1 MGNTMSTEP
10 STNPFLQDWDTPFQ
24 VPPFGDIAPEHISP
38 AIEQAF
44 SDHLAEVEAIAANR
58 EPVTFENTIDALEL
72 AGSLLR
78 KTAAV
83 FYNLAGSDTNEALQA
98 LERDLA
104 PKMAKHS
111 QSVSLHEGLFARIE
125 ALWAIKADLN
135 MTAEQARVLD
145 LTRKGFVRSGAL
157 LEGADRERIKDIG
170 QRLAV
175 LATQFSQNVLA
186 DEQVEALHITQSED
200 LAGLAPSL
208 VAAAAQAAKDRNKD
222 GWVITLSRS
231 LIEPFLI
238 QSTRR
243 DLREAAFKQWT
254 SRGERG
260 GETDNRAIAQETL
273 ALRQERAKL
282 LGYQTYA
289 HYKLENEMAKAP
301 AAVRKLLE
309 DVWKPA
315 RAVALADQ
323 EKLEQ
328 LAASEGANIQLEA
341 WDWRHYSEKRRQS
354 EFAISDDEV
363 KPYFTLDAMI
373 KASFATAHRLFGLSF
388 QQRTDI
394 PVYHDDVRAYD
405 VLGPTGEHV
414 AVFLGDYYG
423 RMSKRSGAWMSAFRG
438 QSKLRLGKLGGD
450 VRPIIVNVMNFAKP
464 PAGETA
470 LLTLDDVRT
479 LFHEFGHA
487 LHGMLSDVTYPSVAG
502 TSVARDFV
510 ELPSQLYEHWLM
522 VPEILREH
530 ARHAETGQPIPDDLI
545 ERLTAA
551 AKYDQG
557 FGTVEYVA
565 SALVDLDMHDGTTD
579 GTSDLLAAEAETLE
593 RIGMPRAITMRHR
606 SPHFQHIFSGGSY
619 ASGYYSYLW
628 SEVMDADAFAAFM
641 EAGSAFDES
650 VADKLK
656 THIYSAGGAVDPA
669 QLYTAFRGRMPTV
682 DALLA
687 KRGLDKAA

>member
-1 MGNTMSTEP
+1 MTS
-10 STNPFLQDWDTPFQ
+10 NPFLQTWQTPFK
-24 VPPFGDIAPEHISP
+24 VPPFGDITPDHISP
-38 AIEQAF
+38 ALDQAF
-44 SDHLAEVEAIAANR
+44 EEHLAEVDAIASNSD
-58 EPVTFENTIDALEL
+58 PVTFENTIDALEL
-72 AGSLLR
+72 AGALLT
-78 KTAAV
+78 KTASV
-83 FYNLAGSDTNEALQA
+83 FYNLAGSDTNDTLQA
-98 LERDLA
+98 LERELA

-111 QSVSLHEGLFARIE
+111 QAVSLHEGLFARIE
-125 ALWAIKADLN
+125 ALWAIRDTLDL
-135 MTAEQARVLD
+135 TSEQARVLD
-145 LTRKGFVRSGAL
+145 LTRKGFVRAGAL
-157 LEGADRERIKDIG
+157 LEGEARERIKEIG

-186 DEQVEALHITQSED
+186 DEQVEALHLTDEAD

-208 VAAAAQAAKDRNKD
+208 VAAASEAAKERNKQ

-243 DLREAAFKQWT
+243 DLREAAFGQWT

-260 GETDNRAIAQETL
+260 GETDNRAVAEETL
-273 ALRQERAKL
+273 KLRQERAKL

-289 HYKLENEMAKAP
+289 HYKLENEMAKEP
-301 AAVRKLLE
+301 SAVRKLLN
-309 DVWKPA
+309 DVWAPA
-315 RAVALADQ
+315 REMALADQ
-323 EKLEQ
+323 EKLEA
-328 LAASEGANIQLEA
+328 LAASEGANIKLEA

-373 KASFATAHRLFGLSF
+373 EAAFATANRLFGLSF
-388 QQRTDI
+388 KQRDDI
-394 PVYHDDVRAYD
+394 PVYHPDVRAYE
-405 VLGPTGEHV
+405 VLGPSGEHV

-438 QSKLRLGKLGGD
+438 QRKLGEV

-464 PAGETA
+464 PEGETA

-502 TSVARDFV
+502 TSVSRDFV

-522 VPEILREH
+522 VPDILRTH
-530 ARHAETGQPIPDDLI
+530 ARHSQTGAVIPDDLI

-551 AKYDQG
+551 SKYDQG
-557 FGTVEYVA
+557 FATVEYVA
-565 SALVDLDMHDGTTD
+565 SAMVDLDMHDGTTD
-579 GTSDLLAAEAETLE
+579 GTSDLLAAEAQTLE
-593 RIGMPRAITMRHR
+593 RIGIPSAITMRHR

-628 SEVMDADAFAAFM
+628 SEVMDADAFAAFK
-641 EAGSAFDES
+641 EAGSPFDS
-650 VADKLK
+650 DVAEKLK
-656 THIYSAGGAVDPA
+656 THIYSAGGATDPA
-669 QLYTAFRGRMPTV
+669 ELYTAFRGRMPTV
-682 DALLA
+682 DALLE

>member
-1 MGNTMSTEP
+1 MTS
-10 STNPFLQDWDTPFQ
+10 NPFLQTWQTPFK
-24 VPPFGDIAPEHISP
+24 VPPFGDITPDHISP
-38 AIEQAF
+38 ALDQAF
-44 SDHLAEVEAIAANR
+44 EEHLAEVDAISSNTD
-58 EPVTFENTIDALEL
+58 PVTFENTIDALEL
-72 AGSLLR
+72 AGALLT
-78 KTAAV
+78 KTASV
-83 FYNLAGSDTNEALQA
+83 FYNLAGSDTNDALQA
-98 LERDLA
+98 LERELA

-111 QSVSLHEGLFARIE
+111 QAVSLHEGLFARIE
-125 ALWAIKADLN
+125 ALWAIRDTLDL
-135 MTAEQARVLD
+135 TSEQARVLD
-145 LTRKGFVRSGAL
+145 LTRKGFVRAGAL
-157 LEGADRERIKDIG
+157 LEGEARERIKEIG

-186 DEQVEALHITQSED
+186 DEQVEALHLTDEAD

-208 VAAAAQAAKDRNKD
+208 VAAAAEAAKERNKQ

-243 DLREAAFKQWT
+243 DLREAAFGQWT

-260 GETDNRAIAQETL
+260 GETDNRAVAEETL
-273 ALRQERAKL
+273 KLRQERAKL

-289 HYKLENEMAKAP
+289 HYKLENEMAKEP
-301 AAVRKLLE
+301 SAVRKLL
-309 DVWKPA
+309 DNVWAPA
-315 RAVALADQ
+315 REMALADQ
-323 EKLEQ
+323 EKLEA
-328 LAASEGANIQLEA
+328 LAASEGANIKLEA

-373 KASFATAHRLFGLSF
+373 EAAFATANRLFGLSF
-388 QQRTDI
+388 KQRDDI
-394 PVYHDDVRAYD
+394 PIYHPDVRAYE
-405 VLGPTGEHV
+405 VLGPSGEHV

-438 QSKLRLGKLGGD
+438 QRKLGED

-464 PAGETA
+464 PEGETA

-502 TSVARDFV
+502 TSVSRDFV

-522 VPEILREH
+522 VPDILRTH
-530 ARHAETGQPIPDDLI
+530 ARHAQTGAVIPDDLI

-551 AKYDQG
+551 SKYDQG
-557 FGTVEYVA
+557 FTTVEYVA
-565 SALVDLDMHDGTTD
+565 SAMVDLDMHDGTTD
-579 GTSDLLAAEAETLE
+579 GTSDLLAAEAQTLE
-593 RIGMPRAITMRHR
+593 RIGIPSAITMRHR

-628 SEVMDADAFAAFM
+628 SEVMDADAFAAFK
-641 EAGSAFDES
+641 EAGSPFDS
-650 VADKLK
+650 DVAEKLK
-656 THIYSAGGAVDPA
+656 TNIYSAGGATDPA
-669 QLYTAFRGRMPTV
+669 ELYTAFRGRMPTV
-682 DALLA
+682 DALLE

>member
-1 MGNTMSTEP
+1 MTS
-10 STNPFLQDWDTPFQ
+10 NPFLQDWQTPFE
-24 VPPFGDIAPEHISP
+24 VPPFADISAEHYGP
-38 AIEQAF
+38 ALDQAF
-44 SDHLAEVEAIAANR
+44 EEHLAEVEAIAGNTD
-58 EPVTFENTIDALEL
+58 PVTFANTIDALEL
-72 AGSLLR
+72 AGELLR
-78 KTAAV
+78 KTSAV
-83 FYNLAGSDTNEALQA
+83 FYNLAGSHTNDALQA
-98 LERDLA
+98 LERELA

-111 QSVSLHEGLFARIE
+111 QAVSLHEGLFARIE
-125 ALWAIKADLN
+125 ALWAIKDTLDL
-135 MTAEQARVLD
+135 TAEQTRVLD
-145 LTRKGFVRSGAL
+145 LTRKGFVRAGAL
-157 LEGADRERIKDIG
+157 LEGAERERIKEIG

-186 DEQVEALHITQSED
+186 DEQVEALHLTDDAD

-208 VAAAAQAAKDRNKD
+208 VAAAAEAAKERGKQ

-243 DLREAAFKQWT
+243 DLREAAFAQWT

-260 GETDNRAIAQETL
+260 GKTDNRAIAQETL

-282 LGYQTYA
+282 LGYETYA
-289 HYKLENEMAKAP
+289 HYKLENEMAKDP
-301 AAVRKLLE
+301 SAVRKLLD
-309 DVWKPA
+309 DVWEPA
-315 RAVALADQ
+315 REMALADQ
-323 EKLEQ
+323 AKLEA

-341 WDWRHYSEKRRQS
+341 WDWRHYSEKRRQT

-373 KASFATAHRLFGLSF
+373 EAAFATADRLFGLSF
-388 QQRTDI
+388 KQRDDI
-394 PVYHDDVRAYD
+394 PTYHEDVRTYE
-405 VLGPTGEHV
+405 VLGPSGEHV

-438 QSKLRLGKLGGD
+438 QRKLGND

-464 PAGETA
+464 PAGEKA

-522 VPEILREH
+522 VPDILRAH
-530 ARHAETGQPIPDDLI
+530 ARHAQSGEVIPDDLI

-551 AKYDQG
+551 SKYDQG
-557 FGTVEYVA
+557 FATVEYVA
-565 SALVDLDMHDGTTD
+565 SAMVDLDMHDGTTD
-579 GTSDLLAAEAETLE
+579 GTTDLLAAEAQTLE

-628 SEVMDADAFAAFM
+628 SEVMDADAFAAFK
-641 EAGSAFDES
+641 EAGSPFDAG
-650 VADKLK
+650 VAKKLK
-656 THIYSAGGAVDPA
+656 THIYAAGGATDPA
-669 QLYTAFRGRMPTV
+669 ELYTAFRGRMPTV
-682 DALLA
+682 DALLE

>member
-1 MGNTMSTEP
+1 MTS
-10 STNPFLQDWDTPFQ
+10 NPFLQTWQTPFK
-24 VPPFGDIAPEHISP
+24 VPPFGDITPDHISP
-38 AIEQAF
+38 ALDQAF
-44 SDHLAEVEAIAANR
+44 EEHLAEVDAIASNTD
-58 EPVTFENTIDALEL
+58 PVTFENTIDALEL
-72 AGSLLR
+72 AGALLT
-78 KTAAV
+78 KTASV
-83 FYNLAGSDTNEALQA
+83 FYNLAGSDTNDALQA
-98 LERDLA
+98 LERELA

-111 QSVSLHEGLFARIE
+111 QAVSLHEGLFARIE
-125 ALWAIKADLN
+125 ALWAIKDTLDLSS
-135 MTAEQARVLD
+135 EQARVLD
-145 LTRKGFVRSGAL
+145 LTRKGFVRAGAL
-157 LEGADRERIKDIG
+157 LEGDARERIKEIG

-186 DEQVEALHITQSED
+186 DEQVEALHLTDEAD

-208 VAAAAQAAKDRNKD
+208 VAAAAEAAKERNKQ

-243 DLREAAFKQWT
+243 DLREAAFGQWT

-260 GETDNRAIAQETL
+260 GETDNRAIAEETL
-273 ALRQERAKL
+273 KLRQERAKL

-289 HYKLENEMAKAP
+289 HYKLENEMAKDP
-301 AAVRKLLE
+301 SAVRKLLN
-309 DVWKPA
+309 DVWAPA
-315 RAVALADQ
+315 REMALADQ
-323 EKLEQ
+323 EKLEA
-328 LAASEGANIQLEA
+328 LAASEGANIKLEA

-373 KASFATAHRLFGLSF
+373 EAAFATANRLFGLSF
-388 QQRTDI
+388 KQRDDI
-394 PVYHDDVRAYD
+394 PVYQPDVRAYE
-405 VLGPTGEHV
+405 VLGPSGEHV

-438 QSKLRLGKLGGD
+438 QRKLGED

-464 PAGETA
+464 PEGETA

-502 TSVARDFV
+502 TSVSRDFV

-522 VPEILREH
+522 VPDVLRTH
-530 ARHAETGQPIPDDLI
+530 ARHAQTGAVIPDDLI

-551 AKYDQG
+551 SKYDQG
-557 FGTVEYVA
+557 FTTVEYVA
-565 SALVDLDMHDGTTD
+565 SAMVDLDMHDGTTD
-579 GTSDLLAAEAETLE
+579 GTSDLLAAEAQTLE
-593 RIGMPRAITMRHR
+593 RIGIPSAITMRHR

-628 SEVMDADAFAAFM
+628 SEVMDADAFAAFK
-641 EAGSAFDES
+641 EAGSPFDS
-650 VADKLK
+650 DVAAKLK
-656 THIYSAGGAVDPA
+656 THIYSAGGATDPA
-669 QLYTAFRGRMPTV
+669 ELYTAFRGRMPTV
-682 DALLA
+682 DALLE

>member
-1 MGNTMSTEP
+1 MTS
-10 STNPFLQDWDTPFQ
+10 NPFLQTWDTPFE
-24 VPPFGDIAPEHISP
+24 VPPFGDITPDHISP
-38 AIEQAF
+38 ALDQAF
-44 SDHLAEVEAIAANR
+44 DEHLAEVDAIASNSD
-58 EPVTFENTIDALEL
+58 PVTYENTVDALEL
-72 AGSLLR
+72 AGALLT
-78 KTAAV
+78 KTASV
-83 FYNLAGSDTNEALQA
+83 FYNLAGSDTNDALQA

-111 QSVSLHEGLFARIE
+111 QAISLHEGLFARIE
-125 ALWAIKADLN
+125 ALWAIKDTLDL
-135 MTAEQARVLD
+135 TAEQARVLD
-145 LTRKGFVRSGAL
+145 LTRKGFVRAGAL
-157 LEGADRERIKDIG
+157 LEGAARERIKEIG

-186 DEQVEALHITQSED
+186 DEQVEALHLTDESD

-208 VAAAAQAAKDRNKD
+208 VAAAAEAAKERNKQ

-243 DLREAAFKQWT
+243 DLREAAFGQWT

-260 GETDNRAIAQETL
+260 GDTDNRAVAEEML
-273 ALRQERAKL
+273 ALRHERAKL

-289 HYKLENEMAKAP
+289 HYKLENEMAKDP
-301 AAVRKLLE
+301 SAVRKLL
-309 DVWKPA
+309 DNVWAPA
-315 RAVALADQ
+315 REMALADQ
-323 EKLEQ
+323 AKLEA
-328 LAASEGANIQLEA
+328 LAASEGANIKLEA

-373 KASFATAHRLFGLSF
+373 DAAFATAGRLFGLSF
-388 QQRTDI
+388 KQRGDI
-394 PVYHDDVRAYD
+394 PVYHPDVRAYE
-405 VLGPTGEHV
+405 VLGPSGEHV

-438 QSKLRLGKLGGD
+438 QRKLGED

-464 PAGETA
+464 PEGETA

-522 VPEILREH
+522 VPDILRTH
-530 ARHAETGQPIPDDLI
+530 ARHAQTGAVIPDDLI

-551 AKYDQG
+551 SKYDQG
-557 FGTVEYVA
+557 FATVEYVA
-565 SALVDLDMHDGTTD
+565 SAMVDLDLHDGTTD
-579 GTSDLLAAEAETLE
+579 GTSDLLAAEAQTLE
-593 RIGMPRAITMRHR
+593 RIGIPSAITMRHR

-628 SEVMDADAFAAFM
+628 SEVMDADAFAAFK
-641 EAGSAFDES
+641 EAGSPFDS
-650 VADKLK
+650 DVAAKLK
-656 THIYSAGGAVDPA
+656 THIYSAGGATDPA
-669 QLYTAFRGRMPTV
+669 KLYTAFRGRMPTV
-682 DALLA
+682 DALLE

>member
-1 MGNTMSTEP
+1 MTS
-10 STNPFLQDWDTPFQ
+10 NPFLQDWQTPFE
-24 VPPFGDIAPEHISP
+24 VPPFAEITPEHYGP
-38 AIEQAF
+38 ALDKAF
-44 SDHLAEVEAIAANR
+44 EEHLAEVEAIASNSA
-58 EPVTFENTIDALEL
+58 PVTFENTIDALEL
-72 AGSLLR
+72 AGELLR
-78 KTAAV
+78 KTSAV
-83 FYNLAGSDTNEALQA
+83 FYNLAGSNTNDALQA
-98 LERDLA
+98 LERELA

-111 QSVSLHEGLFARIE
+111 QAVSLHEGLFARIE
-125 ALWAIKADLN
+125 ALWAIKDTLSL
-135 MTAEQARVLD
+135 TAEQARVLD
-145 LTRKGFVRSGAL
+145 LTRKGFVRAGAL
-157 LEGADRERIKDIG
+157 LEGAERERIKEIG

-186 DEQVEALHITQSED
+186 DEQVEALHLTDKAD

-208 VAAAAQAAKDRNKD
+208 VAAAAEAAKERSKD

-243 DLREAAFKQWT
+243 DLREAAFAQWT

-260 GETDNRAIAQETL
+260 GDTDNRAIAQETL

-282 LGYQTYA
+282 LGYETYA
-289 HYKLENEMAKAP
+289 HYKLENEMAKDP
-301 AAVRKLLE
+301 SAVRKLLD
-309 DVWKPA
+309 DVWEPA
-315 RAVALADQ
+315 REMALADQ
-323 EKLEQ
+323 AKLEA

-341 WDWRHYSEKRRQS
+341 WDWRHYSEKRRQA

-373 KASFATAHRLFGLSF
+373 EAAFATANRLFGLSF
-388 QQRTDI
+388 KQRHDVST
-394 PVYHDDVRAYD
+394 YHEDVRTYE
-405 VLGPTGEHV
+405 VLGPSGEHV

-438 QSKLRLGKLGGD
+438 QRKLGKD

-522 VPEILREH
+522 VPDILREH
-530 ARHAETGQPIPDDLI
+530 ARHAQTGEIIPDDLI
-545 ERLTAA
+545 ERLTTAS
-551 AKYDQG
+551 KYDQG
-557 FGTVEYVA
+557 FATVEYVA
-565 SALVDLDMHDGTTD
+565 SAMVDLDMHDGTTD
-579 GTSDLLAAEAETLE
+579 GTADLLAAEAQTLS

-628 SEVMDADAFAAFM
+628 SEVMDADAFAAFK
-641 EAGSAFDES
+641 EAGSPFDEG

-656 THIYSAGGAVDPA
+656 THIYAAGGATDPA
-669 QLYTAFRGRMPTV
+669 ELYTAFRGRMPTV

>member
-1 MGNTMSTEP
+1 MTS
-10 STNPFLQDWDTPFQ
+10 NPFLQDWQTPFE
-24 VPPFGDIAPEHISP
+24 VPPFADISAEHYGP
-38 AIEQAF
+38 ALDQAF
-44 SDHLAEVEAIAANR
+44 EEHLAEVEAIASNTD
-58 EPVTFENTIDALEL
+58 PVTFENTIDALEL
-72 AGSLLR
+72 AGELLR
-78 KTAAV
+78 KTSAV
-83 FYNLAGSDTNEALQA
+83 FYNLAGSHTNDALQA
-98 LERDLA
+98 LERELA

-111 QSVSLHEGLFARIE
+111 QAVSLHEGLFARIE
-125 ALWAIKADLN
+125 ALWAIKDTLDL
-135 MTAEQARVLD
+135 TAEQTRVLD
-145 LTRKGFVRSGAL
+145 LTRKGFVRAGAL
-157 LEGADRERIKDIG
+157 LEGAERERIKEIG

-186 DEQVEALHITQSED
+186 DEQVESLHLTDDAD

-208 VAAAAQAAKDRNKD
+208 VATAAEAAKERGKQ

-243 DLREAAFKQWT
+243 DLREAAFAQWT

-260 GETDNRAIAQETL
+260 GKTDNRAIAQETL

-282 LGYQTYA
+282 LGYETYA
-289 HYKLENEMAKAP
+289 HYKLENEMAKNP
-301 AAVRKLLE
+301 SAVRKLLQ
-309 DVWKPA
+309 DVWEPA
-315 RAVALADQ
+315 REMALADQ
-323 EKLEQ
+323 ATLEE

-341 WDWRHYSEKRRQS
+341 WDWRHYSEKRRQA

-363 KPYFTLDAMI
+363 KPYFTLDSMI
-373 KASFATAHRLFGLSF
+373 EAAFATANRLFGLSF
-388 QQRTDI
+388 KQRDDI
-394 PVYHDDVRAYD
+394 PTYQEDVRTYE
-405 VLGPTGEHV
+405 VLGPSGEHV

-438 QSKLRLGKLGGD
+438 QRRLGGD

-464 PAGETA
+464 PAGEKA

-487 LHGMLSDVTYPSVAG
+487 LHGILSDVTYPSVAG

-522 VPEILREH
+522 VPDILRAH
-530 ARHAETGQPIPDDLI
+530 ARHAQTGEVIPDDLI

-551 AKYDQG
+551 SKYDQG
-557 FGTVEYVA
+557 FATVEYVA
-565 SALVDLDMHDGTTD
+565 SAMVDLDMHDGTTD
-579 GTSDLLAAEAETLE
+579 GTTDLLAAEAQTLE

-628 SEVMDADAFAAFM
+628 SEVMDADAFAAFK
-641 EAGSAFDES
+641 EAGSPFDAG
-650 VADKLK
+650 VAKKLK
-656 THIYSAGGAVDPA
+656 THIYAAGGATDPA
-669 QLYTAFRGRMPTV
+669 ELYTAFRGRMPTV
-682 DALLA
+682 DALLE

>member
-1 MGNTMSTEP
+1 MTNSM
-10 STNPFLQDWDTPFQ
+10 NPFFADWTTPFDM
-24 VPPFGDIAPEHISP
+24 PPFASITPEHYGP
-38 AIEQAF
+38 AFERAF
-44 SDHLAEVEAIAANR
+44 AEHLDEIDAIADNTN
-58 EPVTFENTIDALEL
+58 PVTFADIIDAMEL
-72 AGSLLR
+72 AGELLH
-78 KTAAV
+78 KVSAV
-83 FYNLAGSDTNEALQA
+83 FYNLAGSDTNPDLQA

-104 PKMAKHS
+104 PKMARHG
-111 QSVSLHEGLFARIE
+111 QAVSLHEGLFARLE
-125 ALWAIKADLN
+125 ALWAIKDTLDL
-135 MTAEQARVLD
+135 TSEQARVLD
-145 LTRKGFVRSGAL
+145 LTRKGFVRAGAL
-157 LEGADRERIKDIG
+157 LEGSDRERIKAIG
-170 QRLAV
+170 ERLAV

-186 DEQVEALHITQSED
+186 DEQVEALHLTDEAD
-200 LAGLAPSL
+200 LSGLAPSL
-208 VAAAAQAAKDRNKD
+208 VTAAAEAAKDRGKD

-243 DLREAAFKQWT
+243 DLREQAYGQWT

-260 GETDNRAIAQETL
+260 GDTDNRAVAQETL

-282 LGYQTYA
+282 LGYDTYA
-289 HYKLENEMAKAP
+289 AYKLENEMAKDP
-301 AAVRKLLE
+301 AAVRSLL
-309 DVWKPA
+309 DAVWKPA
-315 RAVALADQ
+315 RVQALADQ
-323 EKLEQ
+323 SELEE
-328 LAASEGANIQLEA
+328 LAASEGANIQLQA
-341 WDWRHYSEKRRQS
+341 WDWRHYSEKRRQA
-354 EFAISDDEV
+354 EFSISDDEV

-373 KASFATAHRLFGLSF
+373 EAAFATASKLFGLSF
-388 QQRTDI
+388 RQRNDL
-394 PVYHDDVRAYD
+394 PVYHEDVRAFEVNNAD
-405 VLGPTGEHV
+405 GEHI

-438 QSKLRLGKLGGD
+438 QRKLGD
-450 VRPIIVNVMNFAKP
+450 NVRPIIVNVMNFAKP
-464 PAGETA
+464 PAGEKA

-522 VPEILREH
+522 VPDILREH
-530 ARHAETGQPIPDDLI
+530 ARHATSGQIIPDDLI
-545 ERLTAA
+545 ERLTKA

-557 FGTVEYVA
+557 FSTVEYVA
-565 SALVDLDMHDGTTD
+565 SAMVDLDMHDGTTD
-579 GTSDLLAAEAETLE
+579 GTSDLLAAEAETLN
-593 RIGMPRAITMRHR
+593 RLGMPSAITMRHR

-641 EAGSAFDES
+641 EAGSAFDS
-650 VADKLK
+650 AVAEKLK
-656 THIYSAGGAVDPA
+656 THIYSAGGASDPA
-669 QLYTAFRGRMPTV
+669 ELYTAFRGRMPTV

>member
-1 MGNTMSTEP
+1 MTDS
-10 STNPFLQDWDTPFQ
+10 SNPFFTQWATPFE
-24 VPPFGDIAPEHISP
+24 VPPFAAIKPEHYSP
-38 AIEQAF
+38 AFERAF
-44 SDHLAEVEAIAANR
+44 TEHLAEIEALADNDH
-58 EPVTFENTIDALEL
+58 PVTYENTIDALEL
-72 AGSLLR
+72 AGELLH
-78 KTAAV
+78 KVSAV
-83 FYNLAGSDTNEALQA
+83 FYNLAGSDTNPDLQA

-104 PKMAKHS
+104 PRMARHG
-111 QSVSLHEGLFARIE
+111 QAISLHEGLFARLE
-125 ALWAIKADLN
+125 ALWAIKDTLDL
-135 MTAEQARVLD
+135 TSEQARVLD
-145 LTRKGFVRSGAL
+145 LTRKGFVRAGAL
-157 LEGADRERIKDIG
+157 LEGEERERIKAIG
-170 QRLAV
+170 ERLAV

-186 DEQVEALHITQSED
+186 DEQVEALHLTDRAD

-208 VAAAAQAAKDRNKD
+208 VTAAAEAAKDRKKE

-243 DLREAAFKQWT
+243 DLREQAYGQWT

-260 GETDNRAIAQETL
+260 GETDNRAVAQEIL
-273 ALRQERAKL
+273 ALRQERSQL
-282 LGYQTYA
+282 LGYETYA
-289 HYKLENEMAKAP
+289 AYKLETEMAKTP
-301 AAVRKLLE
+301 AAVRDLL
-309 DVWKPA
+309 DAVWKPA
-315 RAVALADQ
+315 REQALADQ
-323 EKLEQ
+323 VRLEE
-328 LAASEGANIQLEA
+328 LAAAEGANIKLEA
-341 WDWRHYSEKRRQS
+341 WDWRHYSEKRRQA

-373 KASFATAHRLFGLSF
+373 EAAFATAGKLFGLSF
-388 QQRTDI
+388 KQREDI
-394 PVYHDDVRAYD
+394 PTYHEDVRGFDISDAD
-405 VLGPTGEHV
+405 GNHI

-438 QSKLRLGKLGGD
+438 QRKLGKD

-464 PAGETA
+464 PAGEKA

-522 VPEILREH
+522 VPENLRNH
-530 ARHAETGQPIPDDLI
+530 ARHIETGTIIPDDLI
-545 ERLTAA
+545 ERLTKA

-557 FGTVEYVA
+557 FTTVEYVA
-565 SALVDLDMHDGTTD
+565 SAMVDLDMHDGTTD
-579 GTSDLLAAEAETLE
+579 GTSDLLAAEAETLD
-593 RIGMPRAITMRHR
+593 RLGMPSAITMRHR
-606 SPHFQHIFSGGSY
+606 SPHFQHVFSGGAY

-628 SEVMDADAFAAFM
+628 SEVMDADAFAAFT
-641 EAGSAFDES
+641 EAGSPFDKT
-650 VADKLK
+650 VADRLRE
-656 THIYSAGGAVDPA
+656 HILSAGGSSDPA
-669 QLYTAFRGRMPTV
+669 DLYKAFRGRMPTV

>member
-1 MGNTMSTEP
+1 MTS
-10 STNPFLQDWDTPFQ
+10 NPFLQTWKTPFE
-24 VPPFGDIAPEHISP
+24 VPPFNDITPEHIGP
-38 AIEQAF
+38 ALDRAF
-44 SDHLAEVEAIAANR
+44 EDHLAEIETIAANAD
-58 EPVTFENTIDALEL
+58 PVTFENTIDALEL
-72 AGSLLR
+72 AGSLLT
-78 KTAAV
+78 KTASV
-83 FYNLAGSDTNEALQA
+83 FYNLAGSDTNDALQA

-111 QSVSLHEGLFARIE
+111 QAVSLHEGLFARIE
-125 ALWAIKADLN
+125 ALWAIKDTLDL
-135 MTAEQARVLD
+135 TSEQARVLD
-145 LTRKGFVRSGAL
+145 LTRKGFVRAGAL
-157 LEGADRERIKDIG
+157 LEGDARERIKEIG

-186 DEQVEALHITQSED
+186 DEQVEALHLTDEAD

-208 VAAAAQAAKDRNKD
+208 VAAAAEAAKERDKQ

-243 DLREAAFKQWT
+243 DLREAAFGQWT

-260 GETDNRAIAQETL
+260 GETDNRAIAEETL
-273 ALRQERAKL
+273 QLRQERARL
-282 LGYQTYA
+282 LGYETYA
-289 HYKLENEMAKAP
+289 HYKLENEMAKDP
-301 AAVRKLLE
+301 SAVRKLLT
-309 DVWKPA
+309 DVWAPA
-315 RAVALADQ
+315 REMALADQ
-323 EKLEQ
+323 AKLEA
-328 LAASEGANIQLEA
+328 LAASEGANIKLEA

-373 KASFATAHRLFGLSF
+373 DAAFATANRLFGLSF
-388 QQRTDI
+388 KQRDDI
-394 PVYHDDVRAYD
+394 PVYHPDVRAFE
-405 VLGPTGEHV
+405 VLGPSGEHM

-438 QSKLRLGKLGGD
+438 QRKLGED

-464 PAGETA
+464 PKGEAA

-522 VPEILREH
+522 VPDILRTH
-530 ARHAETGQPIPDDLI
+530 ARHAQTGAVIPDDLI
-545 ERLTAA
+545 DRLTAA
-551 AKYDQG
+551 SKYDQG
-557 FGTVEYVA
+557 FATVEYVA
-565 SALVDLDMHDGTTD
+565 SAMVDLDMHDGTTD
-579 GTSDLLAAEAETLE
+579 GTSDLLAAEAQTLE
-593 RIGMPRAITMRHR
+593 RIGIPSAITMRHR

-628 SEVMDADAFAAFM
+628 SEVMDADAFAAFK
-641 EAGSAFDES
+641 EAGSPFDAN
-650 VADKLK
+650 VAAKLK
-656 THIYSAGGAVDPA
+656 THIYSAGGATDPA
-669 QLYTAFRGRMPTV
+669 ALYTAFRGRMPTV

>member
-1 MGNTMSTEP
+1 MTS
-10 STNPFLQDWDTPFQ
+10 NPFLQTWKTPFE
-24 VPPFGDIAPEHISP
+24 VPPFNDITPDHIGP
-38 AIEQAF
+38 ALDRAF
-44 SDHLAEVEAIAANR
+44 EGHLAEIETIAANTD
-58 EPVTFENTIDALEL
+58 PVTFENTIDALEL
-72 AGSLLR
+72 AGSLLT
-78 KTAAV
+78 KTASV
-83 FYNLAGSDTNEALQA
+83 FYNLAGSDTNDALQA

-111 QSVSLHEGLFARIE
+111 QAVSLHEGLFSRIE
-125 ALWAIKADLN
+125 ALWAIKDTLDL
-135 MTAEQARVLD
+135 TSEQARVLD
-145 LTRKGFVRSGAL
+145 LTRKGFVRAGAL
-157 LEGADRERIKDIG
+157 LEGDARERIKEIG

-186 DEQVEALHITQSED
+186 DEQVEALHLTDEAD

-208 VAAAAQAAKDRNKD
+208 VAAAAEAAKERDKQ

-243 DLREAAFKQWT
+243 DLREAAFGQWT

-260 GETDNRAIAQETL
+260 GETDNRAIAEETL
-273 ALRQERAKL
+273 QLRQERAKL
-282 LGYQTYA
+282 LGYETYA
-289 HYKLENEMAKAP
+289 HYKLENEMAKDP
-301 AAVRKLLE
+301 SAVRKLLT
-309 DVWKPA
+309 DVWAPA
-315 RAVALADQ
+315 REMALADQ
-323 EKLEQ
+323 AKLEA
-328 LAASEGANIQLEA
+328 LAASEGANIKLEA

-373 KASFATAHRLFGLSF
+373 DAAFATANRLFGLSF
-388 QQRTDI
+388 KQRDDI
-394 PVYHDDVRAYD
+394 PVYHPDVRAFE
-405 VLGPTGEHV
+405 VLGPSGEHM

-438 QSKLRLGKLGGD
+438 QRKLGED

-464 PAGETA
+464 PKGEAA

-522 VPEILREH
+522 VPDILRTH
-530 ARHAETGQPIPDDLI
+530 ARHAQTGAVIPDDLI
-545 ERLTAA
+545 DRLTAA
-551 AKYDQG
+551 SKYDQG
-557 FGTVEYVA
+557 FATVEYVA
-565 SALVDLDMHDGTTD
+565 SAMVDLDMHDGTTD
-579 GTSDLLAAEAETLE
+579 GTSDLLAAEAQTLE
-593 RIGMPRAITMRHR
+593 RIGIPSAITMRHR

-628 SEVMDADAFAAFM
+628 SEVMDADAFAAFK
-641 EAGSAFDES
+641 EAGSPFDAD
-650 VADKLK
+650 VAAKLK
-656 THIYSAGGAVDPA
+656 THIYSAGGATDPA
-669 QLYTAFRGRMPTV
+669 ALYTAFRGRMPTV

>member
-1 MGNTMSTEP
+1 MTS
-10 STNPFLQDWDTPFQ
+10 NPFLQTWQTPFK
-24 VPPFGDIAPEHISP
+24 VPPFGDITPDHISP
-38 AIEQAF
+38 ALDQAF
-44 SDHLAEVEAIAANR
+44 EEHLAEVDAIASNTD
-58 EPVTFENTIDALEL
+58 PVTFENTIDALEL
-72 AGSLLR
+72 AGALLT
-78 KTAAV
+78 KTASV
-83 FYNLAGSDTNEALQA
+83 FYNLAGSDTNDALQA
-98 LERDLA
+98 LERELA

-111 QSVSLHEGLFARIE
+111 QAVSLHEGLFARIE
-125 ALWAIKADLN
+125 ALWAIRDTLDL
-135 MTAEQARVLD
+135 TSEQARVLD
-145 LTRKGFVRSGAL
+145 LTRKGFVRAGAL
-157 LEGADRERIKDIG
+157 LEGEARERIKEIG

-186 DEQVEALHITQSED
+186 DEQVEALHLTDEAD

-208 VAAAAQAAKDRNKD
+208 VAAAAEAAKERNKQ

-243 DLREAAFKQWT
+243 DLREAAFGQWT

-260 GETDNRAIAQETL
+260 GETDNRAIAEETL
-273 ALRQERAKL
+273 KLRQERAKL

-289 HYKLENEMAKAP
+289 HYKLENEMAKDP
-301 AAVRKLLE
+301 SAVRKLLD
-309 DVWKPA
+309 DVWAPA
-315 RAVALADQ
+315 REMALADQ
-323 EKLEQ
+323 EKLEA
-328 LAASEGANIQLEA
+328 LAASEGANIKLEA

-373 KASFATAHRLFGLSF
+373 EAAFATANRLFGLSF
-388 QQRTDI
+388 KQRDDI
-394 PVYHDDVRAYD
+394 PVYHPDVRAYE
-405 VLGPTGEHV
+405 VLGPSGEHV

-438 QSKLRLGKLGGD
+438 QRKLGED

-464 PAGETA
+464 PEGETA

-479 LFHEFGHA
+479 MFHEFGHA

-502 TSVARDFV
+502 TSVSRDFV

-522 VPEILREH
+522 VPDILRTH
-530 ARHAETGQPIPDDLI
+530 ARHAQTGAVIPDDLI

-551 AKYDQG
+551 SKYDQG
-557 FGTVEYVA
+557 FTTVEYVA
-565 SALVDLDMHDGTTD
+565 SAMVDLDMHDGTTD
-579 GTSDLLAAEAETLE
+579 GTSDLLAAEAQTLE
-593 RIGMPRAITMRHR
+593 RIGIPSAITMRHR

-628 SEVMDADAFAAFM
+628 SEVMDADAFAAFK
-641 EAGSAFDES
+641 EAGSPFDS
-650 VADKLK
+650 DVAEKLK
-656 THIYSAGGAVDPA
+656 THIYSAGGATDPA
-669 QLYTAFRGRMPTV
+669 ELYTAFRGRMPTV
-682 DALLA
+682 DALLE

>member
-1 MGNTMSTEP
+1 MTS
-10 STNPFLQDWDTPFQ
+10 NPFLQTWQTPFK
-24 VPPFGDIAPEHISP
+24 VPPFGDITPDHISP
-38 AIEQAF
+38 ALDQAF
-44 SDHLAEVEAIAANR
+44 EEHLAEVEAIASNSD
-58 EPVTFENTIDALEL
+58 PVTFENTIDALEL
-72 AGSLLR
+72 AGALLT
-78 KTAAV
+78 KTASV
-83 FYNLAGSDTNEALQA
+83 FYNLAGSDTNDALQA
-98 LERDLA
+98 LERELA

-111 QSVSLHEGLFARIE
+111 QAVSLHGGLFARIE
-125 ALWAIKADLN
+125 ALWAIKDTLDL
-135 MTAEQARVLD
+135 TSEQARVLD
-145 LTRKGFVRSGAL
+145 LTRKGFVRAGAL
-157 LEGADRERIKDIG
+157 LEGEARERIKEIG

-186 DEQVEALHITQSED
+186 DEQIEALHLTDEAD

-208 VAAAAQAAKDRNKD
+208 VAAAAEAAKERNKQ

-243 DLREAAFKQWT
+243 DLREAAFGQWT

-260 GETDNRAIAQETL
+260 GETDNRAIAEETL
-273 ALRQERAKL
+273 KLRQERAKL

-289 HYKLENEMAKAP
+289 HYKLENEMAKEP
-301 AAVRKLLE
+301 SAVRKLLN
-309 DVWKPA
+309 DVWAPA
-315 RAVALADQ
+315 REMALADQ
-323 EKLEQ
+323 EKLEA
-328 LAASEGANIQLEA
+328 LAASEGANIKLEA

-373 KASFATAHRLFGLSF
+373 EAAFATANRLFGLSF
-388 QQRTDI
+388 KQRDDI
-394 PVYHDDVRAYD
+394 PLYHPDVRAFE
-405 VLGPTGEHV
+405 VLGPSGEHV

-438 QSKLRLGKLGGD
+438 QRKLGED

-464 PAGETA
+464 PEGETA

-502 TSVARDFV
+502 TSVSRDFV

-522 VPEILREH
+522 VPDILRQH
-530 ARHAETGQPIPDDLI
+530 ARHAETGAVIPDDLI

-551 AKYDQG
+551 SKYDQG
-557 FGTVEYVA
+557 FTTVEYVA
-565 SALVDLDMHDGTTD
+565 SAMVDLDMHDGTTD
-579 GTSDLLAAEAETLE
+579 GTSDLLAAEAQTLE
-593 RIGMPRAITMRHR
+593 RIGIPSAITMRHR

-628 SEVMDADAFAAFM
+628 SEVMDADAFAAFK
-641 EAGSAFDES
+641 EAGSPFDS
-650 VADKLK
+650 DVAEKLK
-656 THIYSAGGAVDPA
+656 THIYSAGGATDPA
-669 QLYTAFRGRMPTV
+669 ELYTAFRGRMPTV
-682 DALLA
+682 DALLE

>member
-1 MGNTMSTEP
+1 MS
-10 STNPFLQDWDTPFQ
+10 SNPFLQPWETPFE
-24 VPPFGDIAPEHISP
+24 VPPFAAITPEHYGP
-38 AIEQAF
+38 AIDKALN
-44 SDHLAEVEAIAANR
+44 DHLAEVDAIASNA
-58 EPVTFENTIDALEL
+58 EPATFANTIDALEL
-72 AGSLLR
+72 AGELLQ
-78 KTAAV
+78 KTSAV
-83 FYNLAGSDTNEALQA
+83 FYNLAGSHTNEDLQA
-98 LERDLA
+98 LERELA

-111 QSVSLHEGLFARIE
+111 QAVSLNEGLFGRIE
-125 ALWAIKADLN
+125 ALWAIKDTLDL
-135 MTAEQARVLD
+135 TPEQARVLD

-157 LEGADRERIKDIG
+157 LQGEARERIKEIG

-186 DEQVEALHITQSED
+186 DEQVEALHLIAEAD
-200 LAGLAPSL
+200 LAGLSPSL
-208 VAAAAQAAKDRNKD
+208 VAAAAQAAKDRGKE

-243 DLREAAFKQWT
+243 DLREAAFGQWT

-260 GETDNRAIAQETL
+260 GETDNRAVAQETL

-282 LGYQTYA
+282 LGYETYA
-289 HYKLENEMAKAP
+289 HYKLENEMAKDP
-301 AAVRKLLE
+301 SAVRKLLD
-309 DVWKPA
+309 DVWEPA
-315 RAVALADQ
+315 RSIALADQ
-323 EKLEQ
+323 AKLEE
-328 LAASEGANIQLEA
+328 LAASEGANIKLEA
-341 WDWRHYSEKRRQS
+341 WDWRHYSEKRRQA

-373 KASFATAHRLFGLSF
+373 EASFATANKLFGLTF
-388 QQRTDI
+388 KARDDI
-394 PVYHDDVRAYD
+394 PTYHEDVRAFE
-405 VLGPTGEHV
+405 VLGPSGEHV

-423 RMSKRSGAWMSAFRG
+423 RMSKRSGAWMSGFRG
-438 QSKLRLGKLGGD
+438 QRKLGKD

-487 LHGMLSDVTYPSVAG
+487 LHGMLSDVTYPSVSG

-522 VPEILREH
+522 VPDILRTH
-530 ARHAETGQPIPDDLI
+530 ARHAETGEVIPDDLI

-565 SALVDLDMHDGTTD
+565 SAMVDLDLHDGTTD
-579 GTSDLLAAEAETLE
+579 GTSDLLAAEAETLD
-593 RIGMPRAITMRHR
+593 RLGMPTAITMRHR
-606 SPHFQHIFSGGSY
+606 SPHFQHVFSGGSY

-628 SEVMDADAFAAFM
+628 SEVMDADAFAAFK
-641 EAGSAFDES
+641 EAGSPFAPG
-650 VADKLK
+650 VAAKLK
-656 THIYSAGGAVDPA
+656 EHIYAAGGATDPA
-669 QLYTAFRGRMPTV
+669 ELYTAFRGRMPTV
-682 DALLA
+682 NALLE

>member
-1 MGNTMSTEP
+1 MTS
-10 STNPFLQDWDTPFQ
+10 NPFLQTWQTPFK
-24 VPPFGDIAPEHISP
+24 VPPFGDITPDHISP
-38 AIEQAF
+38 ALDQAF
-44 SDHLAEVEAIAANR
+44 EEHLAEVDAIASNSD
-58 EPVTFENTIDALEL
+58 PVTFENTIDALEL
-72 AGSLLR
+72 AGALLT
-78 KTAAV
+78 KTASV
-83 FYNLAGSDTNEALQA
+83 FYNLAGSDTNDALQA
-98 LERDLA
+98 LERELA

-111 QSVSLHEGLFARIE
+111 QAISLHEGLFARIE
-125 ALWAIKADLN
+125 ALWAIRDTLDL
-135 MTAEQARVLD
+135 TSEQARVLD
-145 LTRKGFVRSGAL
+145 LTRKGFVRAGAL
-157 LEGADRERIKDIG
+157 LEGEARERIKEIG

-186 DEQVEALHITQSED
+186 DEQVEALHLADEAD

-208 VAAAAQAAKDRNKD
+208 VAAAAEAAKERNKQ

-243 DLREAAFKQWT
+243 DLREAAFGQWT

-260 GETDNRAIAQETL
+260 GETDNRAVAEETL
-273 ALRQERAKL
+273 KLRQERAKL

-289 HYKLENEMAKAP
+289 HYKLENEMAKEP
-301 AAVRKLLE
+301 SAVRKLLD
-309 DVWKPA
+309 DVWAPA
-315 RAVALADQ
+315 REMALADQ
-323 EKLEQ
+323 DKLEA
-328 LAASEGANIQLEA
+328 LAASEGANIKLEA

-373 KASFATAHRLFGLSF
+373 EAAFATAGRLFGLSF
-388 QQRTDI
+388 KQRHDI
-394 PVYHDDVRAYD
+394 PIYHPDVRAYE
-405 VLGPTGEHV
+405 VLGPSGEHV

-423 RMSKRSGAWMSAFRG
+423 RMSKRSGAWMSAIRG
-438 QSKLRLGKLGGD
+438 QRKLGED

-464 PAGETA
+464 PEGETA

-502 TSVARDFV
+502 TSVSRDFV

-522 VPEILREH
+522 VPDILRAH
-530 ARHAETGQPIPDDLI
+530 ARHAQTGAVIPDDLI

-551 AKYDQG
+551 SKYDQG
-557 FGTVEYVA
+557 FTTVEYVA
-565 SALVDLDMHDGTTD
+565 SAMVDLDMHDGTTD
-579 GTSDLLAAEAETLE
+579 GASDLLAAEAQTLE
-593 RIGMPRAITMRHR
+593 RIGIPSAITMRHR

-628 SEVMDADAFAAFM
+628 SEVMDADAFAAFK
-641 EAGSAFDES
+641 EAGSPFDS
-650 VADKLK
+650 DVAEKLK
-656 THIYSAGGAVDPA
+656 THIYSAGGATDPA
-669 QLYTAFRGRMPTV
+669 ELYTAFRGRMPTV
-682 DALLA
+682 DALLE
-687 KRGLDKAA
+687 KRGLDKAS

>member
-1 MGNTMSTEP
+1 MDAPATI
-10 STNPFLQDWDTPFQ
+10 TNPFLRDWTTPFE
-24 VPPFGDIAPEHISP
+24 VPPFNAIAVEHYAP
-38 AIEQAF
+38 AIDQAMEI
-44 SDHLAEVEAIAANR
+44 HLAEVGAIADNTD
-58 EPVTFENTIDALEL
+58 PVTFENTIDALEL
-72 AGSLLR
+72 AGDLLR
-78 KTAAV
+78 KVASV
-83 FYNLAGSDTNEALQA
+83 FYNLAGSDTNDALQA

-104 PKMAKHS
+104 PKMARHS
-111 QSVSLHEGLFARIE
+111 QAVSLHEGLFRRID
-125 ALWAIKADLN
+125 ALWSVRDTLDL
-135 MTAEQARVLD
+135 TPEQARVLD

-157 LEGADRERIKDIG
+157 LEGEERERIKAIG

-186 DEQVEALHITQSED
+186 DEQVEALHLTDEAD
-200 LAGLAPSL
+200 LAGLSPSL
-208 VAAAAQAAKDRNKD
+208 VATAAEAARDRGKD

-260 GETDNRAIAQETL
+260 GKTDNRAIAQETL

-282 LGYQTYA
+282 LGYETYA
-289 HYKLENEMAKAP
+289 AYKLEDEMAKEP

-309 DVWKPA
+309 DVWTPA
-315 RAVALADQ
+315 RAIALADQ
-323 EKLEQ
+323 AVLEE

-341 WDWRHYSEKRRQS
+341 WDWRHYSEKQRQS
-354 EFAISDDEV
+354 QFAISDDEV

-373 KASFATAHRLFGLSF
+373 EAAFATANRLFGLTF
-388 QQRTDI
+388 APREDI
-394 PVYHDDVRAYD
+394 PTYHPDVRAFEVKQANGD
-405 VLGPTGEHV
+405 HV
-414 AVFLGDYYG
+414 AVFMGDYYG

-438 QSKLRLGKLGGD
+438 QQKLGGTI
-450 VRPIIVNVMNFAKP
+450 RPVIVNVMNFAKP
-464 PAGETA
+464 PAGEKA

-522 VPEILREH
+522 VPDVLRDH
-530 ARHAETGQPIPDDLI
+530 ARHAQTGEPIPDDLI

-551 AKYDQG
+551 SKYDQG
-557 FGTVEYVA
+557 FATVEYVA
-565 SALVDLDMHDGTTD
+565 SAMVDLDMHDGTTD
-579 GTSDLLAAEAETLE
+579 GTSDLLAAEAETLD

-619 ASGYYSYLW
+619 AAGYYSYLW
-628 SEVMDADAFAAFM
+628 SEVMDADAFAAFT
-641 EAGSAFDES
+641 EAGSPFDES
-650 VADKLK
+650 VADRLK
-656 THIYSAGGAVDPA
+656 THIYSAGGATDPA
-669 QLYTAFRGRMPTV
+669 DLYTAFRGRMPTV
-682 DALLA
+682 DALLE
-687 KRGLDKAA
+687 KRGLDQPA

>member
-1 MGNTMSTEP
+1 MTS
-10 STNPFLQDWDTPFQ
+10 NPFLQAWQTPFE
-24 VPPFGDIAPEHISP
+24 VPPFADIAPEHFSP
-38 AIEQAF
+38 ALDKAF
-44 SDHLAEVEAIAANR
+44 EEHLAEVDAIANNNDS
-58 EPVTFENTIDALEL
+58 VTFENTIDALEL
-72 AGSLLR
+72 AGALLT

-83 FYNLAGSDTNEALQA
+83 FYNLAGSNTNDALQA

-111 QSVSLHEGLFARIE
+111 QAVSLHEGLFARIE
-125 ALWAIKADLN
+125 ALWAIKDTLDL
-135 MTAEQARVLD
+135 TPEQTRVLD
-145 LTRKGFVRSGAL
+145 LTRKGFVRAGAL
-157 LEGADRERIKDIG
+157 LEGAERERIKEIG

-186 DEQVEALHITQSED
+186 DEQVEALNLTDEAD

-208 VAAAAQAAKDRNKD
+208 VAAAAEAAKERGKQ

-243 DLREAAFKQWT
+243 DLREAAFGQWT

-282 LGYQTYA
+282 LGYETYA
-289 HYKLENEMAKAP
+289 HYKLENEMAKDP
-301 AAVRKLLE
+301 AAVRKLLQ
-309 DVWKPA
+309 DVWAPA
-315 RAVALADQ
+315 REIALADQ
-323 EKLEQ
+323 AKLEQ
-328 LAASEGANIQLEA
+328 LAASEGANIKLEA
-341 WDWRHYSEKRRQS
+341 WDWRHYSEKRRQA
-354 EFAISDDEV
+354 EFAISDDEM

-373 KASFATAHRLFGLSF
+373 DAAFATANRLFGLSF
-388 QQRTDI
+388 KQRDDV
-394 PVYHDDVRAYD
+394 PVYHPDVRAYE
-405 VLGPTGEHV
+405 VLGPSGDHV

-438 QSKLRLGKLGGD
+438 QRKLGEN

-464 PAGETA
+464 PEGETA

-522 VPEILREH
+522 VPDILRAH
-530 ARHAETGQPIPDDLI
+530 ARHAQTGEVIPDDLI

-551 AKYDQG
+551 SKYDQG

-565 SALVDLDMHDGTTD
+565 SAMVDLDMHDGTTD
-579 GTSDLLAAEAETLE
+579 GTGDLLAAEAQTLG

-619 ASGYYSYLW
+619 AAGYYSYLW
-628 SEVMDADAFAAFM
+628 SEVMDADAFAAFK
-641 EAGSAFDES
+641 ETGSPFDES
-650 VADKLK
+650 VAEKLK
-656 THIYSAGGAVDPA
+656 THIYAAGGATDPA
-669 QLYTAFRGRMPTV
+669 ELYTAFRGRMPTV
-682 DALLA
+682 DALLE

>member
-1 MGNTMSTEP
+1 MTS
-10 STNPFLQDWDTPFQ
+10 NPFLEDWQTPFE
-24 VPPFGDIAPEHISP
+24 VPPFADISAEHYGT
-38 AIEQAF
+38 ALDQAF
-44 SDHLAEVEAIAANR
+44 EEHLAEVEAIAGNTD
-58 EPVTFENTIDALEL
+58 PVTFANTIDALEL
-72 AGSLLR
+72 AGELLR
-78 KTAAV
+78 KTSAV
-83 FYNLAGSDTNEALQA
+83 FYNLAGSHTNDALQA
-98 LERDLA
+98 LERELA

-111 QSVSLHEGLFARIE
+111 QAVSLHEGLFARIE
-125 ALWAIKADLN
+125 ALWAIKDTLDL
-135 MTAEQARVLD
+135 TAEQTRVLD
-145 LTRKGFVRSGAL
+145 LTRKGFVRAGAL
-157 LEGADRERIKDIG
+157 LEGAARERIKEIG

-186 DEQVEALHITQSED
+186 DEQVEALHLTDDAD

-208 VAAAAQAAKDRNKD
+208 VAAAAEAAKERGKQ

-243 DLREAAFKQWT
+243 DLREAAFAQWT

-260 GETDNRAIAQETL
+260 GKTDNRAIAQETL

-282 LGYQTYA
+282 LGYETYA
-289 HYKLENEMAKAP
+289 HYKLENEMAKDP
-301 AAVRKLLE
+301 SAVRKLLD
-309 DVWKPA
+309 DVWEPA
-315 RAVALADQ
+315 REMALADQ
-323 EKLEQ
+323 AKLEA

-341 WDWRHYSEKRRQS
+341 WDWRHYSEKRRQA

-373 KASFATAHRLFGLSF
+373 EAAFATANRLFGLSF
-388 QQRTDI
+388 KQRDDI
-394 PVYHDDVRAYD
+394 PTYHEDVRTYE
-405 VLGPTGEHV
+405 VLGPSGEHV

-438 QSKLRLGKLGGD
+438 QRKLGND

-464 PAGETA
+464 PAGEKA

-522 VPEILREH
+522 VPDILRAH
-530 ARHAETGQPIPDDLI
+530 ARHAQSGEVIPDDLI

-551 AKYDQG
+551 SKYDQG
-557 FGTVEYVA
+557 FATVEYVA
-565 SALVDLDMHDGTTD
+565 SAMVDLDMHDGTTD
-579 GTSDLLAAEAETLE
+579 GTTDLLAAEAQTLE

-628 SEVMDADAFAAFM
+628 SEVMDADAFAAFK
-641 EAGSAFDES
+641 EAGSPFDAG
-650 VADKLK
+650 VAKKLE
-656 THIYSAGGAVDPA
+656 THIYAAGGATDPA
-669 QLYTAFRGRMPTV
+669 ELYTAFRGRMPTV
-682 DALLA
+682 DALLE

>member
-1 MGNTMSTEP
+1 MTS
-10 STNPFLQDWDTPFQ
+10 NPFLQDWQTPFE
-24 VPPFGDIAPEHISP
+24 VPPFADISAEHYGP
-38 AIEQAF
+38 ALDQAF
-44 SDHLAEVEAIAANR
+44 EEHLAEVEAIAGNTD
-58 EPVTFENTIDALEL
+58 PVTFENTIDALEL
-72 AGSLLR
+72 AGELLR
-78 KTAAV
+78 KTSAV
-83 FYNLAGSDTNEALQA
+83 FYNLAGSHTNDALQA
-98 LERDLA
+98 LERELA

-111 QSVSLHEGLFARIE
+111 QAVSLHEGLFARIE
-125 ALWAIKADLN
+125 ALWAIKDTLDL
-135 MTAEQARVLD
+135 TAEQTRVLD
-145 LTRKGFVRSGAL
+145 LTRKGFVRAGAL
-157 LEGADRERIKDIG
+157 LEGAERERIKEIG

-186 DEQVEALHITQSED
+186 DEQVEALHLTDDAD

-208 VAAAAQAAKDRNKD
+208 VAAAAEAAKERGKQ

-243 DLREAAFKQWT
+243 DLREAAFAQWT

-260 GETDNRAIAQETL
+260 GKTDNRAIAQETL

-282 LGYQTYA
+282 LGYETYA
-289 HYKLENEMAKAP
+289 HYKLENEMAKDP
-301 AAVRKLLE
+301 SAVRKLLQ
-309 DVWKPA
+309 DVWEPA
-315 RAVALADQ
+315 REMALADQ
-323 EKLEQ
+323 ATLEE

-341 WDWRHYSEKRRQS
+341 WDWRHYSEKRRQA

-373 KASFATAHRLFGLSF
+373 EAAFATANRLFGLSF
-388 QQRTDI
+388 KQRDDI
-394 PVYHDDVRAYD
+394 PTYQEDVRTYE
-405 VLGPTGEHV
+405 VLGPSGEHV

-438 QSKLRLGKLGGD
+438 QRRLGGD

-464 PAGETA
+464 PAGEKA

-487 LHGMLSDVTYPSVAG
+487 LHGILSDVTYPSVAG

-522 VPEILREH
+522 VPDILRAH
-530 ARHAETGQPIPDDLI
+530 ARHAQTGEVIPDDLI

-551 AKYDQG
+551 SKYDQG
-557 FGTVEYVA
+557 FATVEYVA
-565 SALVDLDMHDGTTD
+565 SAMVDLDMHDGTTD
-579 GTSDLLAAEAETLE
+579 GTTDLLAAEAQTLE

-628 SEVMDADAFAAFM
+628 SEVMDADAFAAFK
-641 EAGSAFDES
+641 EAGSPFDAD
-650 VADKLK
+650 VAKKLK
-656 THIYSAGGAVDPA
+656 THIYAAGGATDPA
-669 QLYTAFRGRMPTV
+669 ELYTAFRGRMPTV
-682 DALLA
+682 DALLE

>member
-1 MGNTMSTEP
+1 MTS
-10 STNPFLQDWDTPFQ
+10 NPFLQTWDTPFE
-24 VPPFGDIAPEHISP
+24 VPPFGDITPDHISP
-38 AIEQAF
+38 ALDQAF
-44 SDHLAEVEAIAANR
+44 DEHLAEVDAIASNSD
-58 EPVTFENTIDALEL
+58 PVTFENTIDALEL
-72 AGSLLR
+72 AGALLT
-78 KTAAV
+78 KTASV
-83 FYNLAGSDTNEALQA
+83 FYNLAGSDTNDALQA

-111 QSVSLHEGLFARIE
+111 QAISLHEALFARIE
-125 ALWAIKADLN
+125 ALWAIKDTLDL
-135 MTAEQARVLD
+135 TAEQARVLD
-145 LTRKGFVRSGAL
+145 LTRKGFVRAGAL
-157 LEGADRERIKDIG
+157 LEGAARERIKEIG

-186 DEQVEALHITQSED
+186 DEQVEALHLTDESD
-200 LAGLAPSL
+200 LAGLARSL
-208 VAAAAQAAKDRNKD
+208 VAAAAEAAKERNKQ

-243 DLREAAFKQWT
+243 DLREAAFGQWT

-260 GETDNRAIAQETL
+260 GDTDNRAVAEEML
-273 ALRQERAKL
+273 ALRHERAKL

-289 HYKLENEMAKAP
+289 HYKLENEMAKDP
-301 AAVRKLLE
+301 SAVRKLL
-309 DVWKPA
+309 DNVWAPA
-315 RAVALADQ
+315 REMALADQ
-323 EKLEQ
+323 AKLEA
-328 LAASEGANIQLEA
+328 LAASEGANIKLEA

-373 KASFATAHRLFGLSF
+373 DAAFATAGRLFGLSF
-388 QQRTDI
+388 KQRGDI
-394 PVYHDDVRAYD
+394 PVYHPDVRAYE
-405 VLGPTGEHV
+405 VLGPSGEHV

-438 QSKLRLGKLGGD
+438 QRKLDED

-464 PAGETA
+464 PEGETA

-522 VPEILREH
+522 VPDILRTH
-530 ARHAETGQPIPDDLI
+530 ARHAQTGAVIPDDLI

-551 AKYDQG
+551 SKYDQG
-557 FGTVEYVA
+557 FATVEYVA
-565 SALVDLDMHDGTTD
+565 SAMVDLDLHDGTTD
-579 GTSDLLAAEAETLE
+579 GTSDLLAAEAQTLE
-593 RIGMPRAITMRHR
+593 RIGIPSAITMRHR

-628 SEVMDADAFAAFM
+628 SEVMDADAFAAFK
-641 EAGSAFDES
+641 EAGSPFDS
-650 VADKLK
+650 DVAAKLK
-656 THIYSAGGAVDPA
+656 TYIYSAGGATDPA
-669 QLYTAFRGRMPTV
+669 ELYTAFRGRMPTV
-682 DALLA
+682 DALLE

>member
-1 MGNTMSTEP
+1 MTS
-10 STNPFLQDWDTPFQ
+10 NPFLQTWKTPFE
-24 VPPFGDIAPEHISP
+24 VPPFNDITPDHIGP
-38 AIEQAF
+38 ALDRAF
-44 SDHLAEVEAIAANR
+44 EDHLAEIETIAANAD
-58 EPVTFENTIDALEL
+58 PVTFENTIDALEL
-72 AGSLLR
+72 AGYLLT
-78 KTAAV
+78 KTASV
-83 FYNLAGSDTNEALQA
+83 FYNLAGSDTNDALQA

-111 QSVSLHEGLFARIE
+111 QAVSLHEGLFARIE
-125 ALWAIKADLN
+125 ALWAIKDTLDL
-135 MTAEQARVLD
+135 TSEQARVLD
-145 LTRKGFVRSGAL
+145 LTRKGFVRAGAL
-157 LEGADRERIKDIG
+157 LEGDARERIKEIG

-186 DEQVEALHITQSED
+186 DEQVEALHLTDEAD

-208 VAAAAQAAKDRNKD
+208 VAAAAEAAKERDKQ

-243 DLREAAFKQWT
+243 DLREAAFGQWT

-260 GETDNRAIAQETL
+260 GETDNRAIAEETL
-273 ALRQERAKL
+273 RLRQERAKL
-282 LGYQTYA
+282 LGYETYA
-289 HYKLENEMAKAP
+289 HYKLENEMAKDP
-301 AAVRKLLE
+301 SAVRKLLT
-309 DVWKPA
+309 DVWAPA
-315 RAVALADQ
+315 REMALADQ
-323 EKLEQ
+323 AKLEA
-328 LAASEGANIQLEA
+328 LAASEGANIKLEA

-373 KASFATAHRLFGLSF
+373 DAAFATANRLFGLSF
-388 QQRTDI
+388 KQRDDI
-394 PVYHDDVRAYD
+394 PVYHPDVRAFE
-405 VLGPTGEHV
+405 VLGPSGEHM

-438 QSKLRLGKLGGD
+438 QRKLGED

-464 PAGETA
+464 PKGEAA

-522 VPEILREH
+522 VPDILRTH
-530 ARHAETGQPIPDDLI
+530 ACHAQTGAVIPDDLI
-545 ERLTAA
+545 DRLTAA
-551 AKYDQG
+551 SKYDQG
-557 FGTVEYVA
+557 FATVEYVA
-565 SALVDLDMHDGTTD
+565 SAMVDLDMHDGTTD
-579 GTSDLLAAEAETLE
+579 GTSDLLAAEAQTLE
-593 RIGMPRAITMRHR
+593 RIGIPSAITMRHR

-628 SEVMDADAFAAFM
+628 SEVMDADAFAAFK
-641 EAGSAFDES
+641 EAGSPFDAD
-650 VADKLK
+650 VAAKLK
-656 THIYSAGGAVDPA
+656 THIYSAGGATDPA
-669 QLYTAFRGRMPTV
+669 ALYTAFRGRMPTV

>member
-1 MGNTMSTEP
+1 MTS
-10 STNPFLQDWDTPFQ
+10 NPFLQTWKTPFE
-24 VPPFGDIAPEHISP
+24 VPPFNDITPDHIGP
-38 AIEQAF
+38 ALDRAF
-44 SDHLAEVEAIAANR
+44 EDHLAEIETIAANTD
-58 EPVTFENTIDALEL
+58 PVTFENTIDALEL
-72 AGSLLR
+72 AGSLLT
-78 KTAAV
+78 KTASV
-83 FYNLAGSDTNEALQA
+83 FYNLAGSDTNDALQA

-111 QSVSLHEGLFARIE
+111 QAVSLHEGLFARIE
-125 ALWAIKADLN
+125 ALWAIKDTLDL
-135 MTAEQARVLD
+135 TSEQARVLD
-145 LTRKGFVRSGAL
+145 LTRKGFVRAGAL
-157 LEGADRERIKDIG
+157 LEGDARERIKEIG

-186 DEQVEALHITQSED
+186 DEQVEALHLTDEAD

-208 VAAAAQAAKDRNKD
+208 VAAAAEAAKERDKQ

-243 DLREAAFKQWT
+243 DLREAAFGQWT

-260 GETDNRAIAQETL
+260 GETDNRAIAEETL
-273 ALRQERAKL
+273 QLRQERAKL
-282 LGYQTYA
+282 LGYETYA
-289 HYKLENEMAKAP
+289 HYKLENEMAKDP
-301 AAVRKLLE
+301 SAVRKLLT
-309 DVWKPA
+309 DVWAPA
-315 RAVALADQ
+315 REMALADQ
-323 EKLEQ
+323 AKLEA
-328 LAASEGANIQLEA
+328 LAASEGANIKLEA

-354 EFAISDDEV
+354 EYAISDDEV
-363 KPYFTLDAMI
+363 KPYFILDAMI
-373 KASFATAHRLFGLSF
+373 DAAFATANRLFGLSF
-388 QQRTDI
+388 KQRDDI
-394 PVYHDDVRAYD
+394 PVYHPDVRAFE
-405 VLGPTGEHV
+405 VLGPSGEHM

-438 QSKLRLGKLGGD
+438 QRKLGED

-464 PAGETA
+464 PKGAAA

-522 VPEILREH
+522 VPDILRTH
-530 ARHAETGQPIPDDLI
+530 ARHAQTGAVIPDDLI
-545 ERLTAA
+545 NRLTAA
-551 AKYDQG
+551 SKYDQG
-557 FGTVEYVA
+557 FATVEYVA
-565 SALVDLDMHDGTTD
+565 SAMVDLDMHDGTTD
-579 GTSDLLAAEAETLE
+579 GTSDLLAAEAQTLE
-593 RIGMPRAITMRHR
+593 RIGIPSAITMRHR

-628 SEVMDADAFAAFM
+628 SEVMDADAFAAFK
-641 EAGSAFDES
+641 EAGSPFDAD
-650 VADKLK
+650 VAAKLK
-656 THIYSAGGAVDPA
+656 THIYSAGGATDPA
-669 QLYTAFRGRMPTV
+669 ALYTAFRGRMPTV

>member
-1 MGNTMSTEP
+1 MS
-10 STNPFLQDWDTPFQ
+10 SNPFLQAWDTPFE
-24 VPPFGDIAPEHISP
+24 VPPFSEITPDHYAPALS
-38 AIEQAF
+38 QAF
-44 SDHLAEVEAIAANR
+44 DEHLMQVNAIAENTD
-58 EPVTFENTIDALEL
+58 PVSFENTIDALEL
-72 AGSLLR
+72 AGELLR
-78 KTAAV
+78 KTSAV
-83 FYNLAGSDTNEALQA
+83 FYNLAGSHTNDALQA

-104 PKMAKHS
+104 PKMAKHG
-111 QSVSLHEGLFARIE
+111 QAISLHEGLFARIE
-125 ALWAIKADLN
+125 ALWAIKDTLN
-135 MTAEQARVLD
+135 LTAEQARVLD

-157 LEGADRERIKDIG
+157 LEGEDRERIKEIG

-186 DEQVEALHITQSED
+186 DEQVEALHISDEAD

-208 VAAAAQAAKDRNKD
+208 VTAAAQAAKDRSKQ

-254 SRGERG
+254 SRGQRG
-260 GETDNRAIAQETL
+260 GDTDNRAAAQETL

-282 LGYQTYA
+282 LGYETYA

-301 AAVRKLLE
+301 AAVRNLLE
-309 DVWKPA
+309 NVWAPA
-315 RAVALADQ
+315 RAMALADQ
-323 EKLEQ
+323 EKLEE
-328 LAASEGANIQLEA
+328 LAASEGANIKLEA
-341 WDWRHYSEKRRQS
+341 WDWRHYSEKRRQAQ
-354 EFAISDDEV
+354 FAISDDEV

-373 KASFATAHRLFGLSF
+373 MAAFATAHRLFGLSF
-388 QQRTDI
+388 KQRSDI
-394 PVYHDDVRAYD
+394 PVYHPDVRAYE
-405 VLGPTGEHV
+405 VLGPNGEHI

-438 QSKLRLGKLGGD
+438 QSKLQLGKLGGD
-450 VRPIIVNVMNFAKP
+450 TRPIIVNVMNFAKP
-464 PAGETA
+464 PEGEKA

-530 ARHAETGQPIPDDLI
+530 AKHSQTGLPIPDDLI

-551 AKYDQG
+551 SKYDQG

-565 SALVDLDMHDGTTD
+565 SALVDLDLHDGTTD
-579 GTSDLLAAEAETLE
+579 GTTDLLAAEAQTLE
-593 RIGMPRAITMRHR
+593 RIGMPSAITMRHR

-641 EAGSAFDES
+641 EAGSPFDEG

-669 QLYTAFRGRMPTV
+669 ELYTSFRGRMPTV

>member
-1 MGNTMSTEP
+1 MTS
-10 STNPFLQDWDTPFQ
+10 NPFLQTWQTPFK
-24 VPPFGDIAPEHISP
+24 VPPFGDITPDHISP
-38 AIEQAF
+38 ALDQAF
-44 SDHLAEVEAIAANR
+44 EDHLAEVDAIASNTD
-58 EPVTFENTIDALEL
+58 PVTFENTIDALEL
-72 AGSLLR
+72 AGALLT
-78 KTAAV
+78 KTASV
-83 FYNLAGSDTNEALQA
+83 FYNLAGSDTNDALQA
-98 LERDLA
+98 LERELA

-111 QSVSLHEGLFARIE
+111 QAVSLHEGLFARIE
-125 ALWAIKADLN
+125 ALWAIKDTLN
-135 MTAEQARVLD
+135 LTSEQARVLE
-145 LTRKGFVRSGAL
+145 LTRKGFVRAGAL
-157 LEGADRERIKDIG
+157 LEGEARERIKEIG

-186 DEQVEALHITQSED
+186 DEQVEALQLTDEAD

-208 VAAAAQAAKDRNKD
+208 VAAAAEAAKERNKQ

-243 DLREAAFKQWT
+243 DLREAAFGQWT

-260 GETDNRAIAQETL
+260 GETDNRAIAEETL
-273 ALRQERAKL
+273 KLRQERAKL

-289 HYKLENEMAKAP
+289 HYKLENEMAKDP
-301 AAVRKLLE
+301 SAVRKLLD
-309 DVWKPA
+309 DVWTPA
-315 RAVALADQ
+315 REMALADQ
-323 EKLEQ
+323 EKLEA
-328 LAASEGANIQLEA
+328 LAASEGANIKLEA

-373 KASFATAHRLFGLSF
+373 DAAFATAGRLFGLSF
-388 QQRTDI
+388 KQRDDI
-394 PVYHDDVRAYD
+394 PVYHPDVRAYE
-405 VLGPTGEHV
+405 VLGPSGEHV

-438 QSKLRLGKLGGD
+438 QRKLGED

-464 PAGETA
+464 PEGETA

-502 TSVARDFV
+502 TSVSRDFV

-522 VPEILREH
+522 VPDILRTH
-530 ARHAETGQPIPDDLI
+530 ARHAQTGAVIPDDLI

-551 AKYDQG
+551 SKYDQG
-557 FGTVEYVA
+557 FTTVEYVA
-565 SALVDLDMHDGTTD
+565 SAMVDLDMHDGTTD
-579 GTSDLLAAEAETLE
+579 GTSDLLAAEAQTLE
-593 RIGMPRAITMRHR
+593 RIGIPSAITMRHR

-628 SEVMDADAFAAFM
+628 SEVMDADAFAAFK
-641 EAGSAFDES
+641 EAGSPFDS
-650 VADKLK
+650 DVAEKLK
-656 THIYSAGGAVDPA
+656 THIYSAGGATDPA
-669 QLYTAFRGRMPTV
+669 ELYTAFRGRMPTV
-682 DALLA
+682 DALLE

>member
-1 MGNTMSTEP
+1 MTS
-10 STNPFLQDWDTPFQ
+10 NPFLQTWKTPFE
-24 VPPFGDIAPEHISP
+24 VPPFNDITPDHIGP
-38 AIEQAF
+38 ALDRAF
-44 SDHLAEVEAIAANR
+44 EDHLVEIETIAANAD
-58 EPVTFENTIDALEL
+58 PVTFENTIDALEL
-72 AGSLLR
+72 AGSLLT
-78 KTAAV
+78 KTASV
-83 FYNLAGSDTNEALQA
+83 FYNLAGSDTNDALQA

-111 QSVSLHEGLFARIE
+111 QAVSLHEGLFARIE
-125 ALWAIKADLN
+125 ALWAIKDTLDL
-135 MTAEQARVLD
+135 TSEQARVLD
-145 LTRKGFVRSGAL
+145 LTRKGFVRAGAL
-157 LEGADRERIKDIG
+157 LEGDARERIKEIG

-186 DEQVEALHITQSED
+186 DEQVEALHLTDEAD

-208 VAAAAQAAKDRNKD
+208 VAAAAEAAKERDKQ

-243 DLREAAFKQWT
+243 DLREATFGQWT

-260 GETDNRAIAQETL
+260 GETDNRAIAEETL
-273 ALRQERAKL
+273 QLRQERARL
-282 LGYQTYA
+282 LGYETYA
-289 HYKLENEMAKAP
+289 HYKLENEMAKDP
-301 AAVRKLLE
+301 SAVRKLLT
-309 DVWKPA
+309 DVWAPA
-315 RAVALADQ
+315 REMALADQ
-323 EKLEQ
+323 AKLEA
-328 LAASEGANIQLEA
+328 LAASEGANIKLEA

-373 KASFATAHRLFGLSF
+373 DAAFATANRLFGLSF
-388 QQRTDI
+388 KQRDDI
-394 PVYHDDVRAYD
+394 PVYHPDVRAFE
-405 VLGPTGEHV
+405 VLGPSGEHM

-438 QSKLRLGKLGGD
+438 QRKLGQD

-464 PAGETA
+464 PKGEAA

-522 VPEILREH
+522 VPDILRTH
-530 ARHAETGQPIPDDLI
+530 ARHAQTGAVIPDDLI
-545 ERLTAA
+545 DRLTAA
-551 AKYDQG
+551 SKYDQG
-557 FGTVEYVA
+557 FATVEYVA
-565 SALVDLDMHDGTTD
+565 SAMVDLDMHDGTTD
-579 GTSDLLAAEAETLE
+579 GTSDLLAAEAQTLE
-593 RIGMPRAITMRHR
+593 RIGIPSAITMRHR

-628 SEVMDADAFAAFM
+628 SEVMDADAFAAFK
-641 EAGSAFDES
+641 EAGSPFDAN
-650 VADKLK
+650 VAAKLK
-656 THIYSAGGAVDPA
+656 THIYSAGGATDPA
-669 QLYTAFRGRMPTV
+669 ALYTAFRGRMPTV

>member
-1 MGNTMSTEP
+1 MTS
-10 STNPFLQDWDTPFQ
+10 NPFLQTWKTPFE
-24 VPPFGDIAPEHISP
+24 VPPFNDITPNHIGP
-38 AIEQAF
+38 ALDRAF
-44 SDHLAEVEAIAANR
+44 EDHLAEIETIAANTD
-58 EPVTFENTIDALEL
+58 PVTFENTIDALEL
-72 AGSLLR
+72 AGSLLT
-78 KTAAV
+78 KTASV
-83 FYNLAGSDTNEALQA
+83 FYNLAGSDTNDALQA

-111 QSVSLHEGLFARIE
+111 QAVSLHEGLFARIE
-125 ALWAIKADLN
+125 ALWAIKDTLDL
-135 MTAEQARVLD
+135 TSEQARVLD
-145 LTRKGFVRSGAL
+145 LTRKGFVRAGAL
-157 LEGADRERIKDIG
+157 LEGDARERIKEIG

-186 DEQVEALHITQSED
+186 DEQVEALHLTDEAD

-208 VAAAAQAAKDRNKD
+208 VAAAAEAAKERDKQ

-243 DLREAAFKQWT
+243 DLREAAFGQWT

-260 GETDNRAIAQETL
+260 GETDNRAIAEETL
-273 ALRQERAKL
+273 QLRQERAKL
-282 LGYQTYA
+282 LGYETYA
-289 HYKLENEMAKAP
+289 HYKLENEMAKDP
-301 AAVRKLLE
+301 SAVRKLLT
-309 DVWKPA
+309 DVWAPA
-315 RAVALADQ
+315 REMALADQ
-323 EKLEQ
+323 AKLEA
-328 LAASEGANIQLEA
+328 LAASEGANIKLEA

-373 KASFATAHRLFGLSF
+373 DAAFATANRLFGLSF
-388 QQRTDI
+388 KQRDDI
-394 PVYHDDVRAYD
+394 PVYHPDVRAFE
-405 VLGPTGEHV
+405 VLGPSGEHM

-438 QSKLRLGKLGGD
+438 QRKLGED

-464 PAGETA
+464 PKGEAA

-522 VPEILREH
+522 VPDILRTH
-530 ARHAETGQPIPDDLI
+530 ARHAQTGAVIPDDLI
-545 ERLTAA
+545 DRLTAA
-551 AKYDQG
+551 SKYDQG
-557 FGTVEYVA
+557 FATVEYVA
-565 SALVDLDMHDGTTD
+565 SAMVDLDMHDGTTD
-579 GTSDLLAAEAETLE
+579 GTSDLLAAEAQTLE
-593 RIGMPRAITMRHR
+593 RIGIPSAITMRHR

-628 SEVMDADAFAAFM
+628 SEVMDADAFAAFK
-641 EAGSAFDES
+641 EAGSPFDAD
-650 VADKLK
+650 VAAKLK
-656 THIYSAGGAVDPA
+656 THVYSAGGATDPA
-669 QLYTAFRGRMPTV
+669 ALYTAFRGRMPTV

>member
-1 MGNTMSTEP
+1 MTS
-10 STNPFLQDWDTPFQ
+10 NPFLQDWQTPFE
-24 VPPFGDIAPEHISP
+24 VPPFADITAEHYGP
-38 AIEQAF
+38 ALDKAF
-44 SDHLAEVEAIAANR
+44 EDHLAEVEAIASTTD
-58 EPVTFENTIDALEL
+58 PVTFQNTIDALEL
-72 AGSLLR
+72 AGELLR
-78 KTAAV
+78 KTSAV
-83 FYNLAGSDTNEALQA
+83 FYNLAGSHTNDALQA
-98 LERDLA
+98 LERELA

-111 QSVSLHEGLFARIE
+111 QAVSLHEGLFARIE
-125 ALWAIKADLN
+125 QLWATKDTLDLSG
-135 MTAEQARVLD
+135 EQARVLD
-145 LTRKGFVRSGAL
+145 LTRKGFVRAGAL
-157 LEGADRERIKDIG
+157 LEGAERERIKEIG

-186 DEQVEALHITQSED
+186 DEQVEALHLTDKVD

-208 VAAAAQAAKDRNKD
+208 VAAAAEAAKERGKE

-243 DLREAAFKQWT
+243 DLREAAFAQWT

-282 LGYQTYA
+282 LGYETYA
-289 HYKLENEMAKAP
+289 HYKLENEMAKDP
-301 AAVRKLLE
+301 SAVRRLL
-309 DVWKPA
+309 DNVWEPA
-315 RAVALADQ
+315 REMALADQ
-323 EKLEQ
+323 AKLEE

-341 WDWRHYSEKRRQS
+341 WDWRHFSEKRRQA

-363 KPYFTLDAMI
+363 KPYFTLDAMVE
-373 KASFATAHRLFGLSF
+373 AAFATANRLFGLSF
-388 QQRTDI
+388 KQRHDI
-394 PVYHDDVRAYD
+394 PTYHEDVRTYE
-405 VLGPTGEHV
+405 VLGPSGEHV

-438 QSKLRLGKLGGD
+438 QRKLGED

-464 PAGETA
+464 PAGENA

-487 LHGMLSDVTYPSVAG
+487 LHGMLSNVTYPSVAG

-522 VPEILREH
+522 VPDILREH
-530 ARHAETGQPIPDDLI
+530 ARHAQTGEVIPNDLI

-551 AKYDQG
+551 SKYDQG
-557 FGTVEYVA
+557 FVTVEYVA
-565 SALVDLDMHDGTTD
+565 SAMVDLDMHDGTTN
-579 GTSDLLAAEAETLE
+579 GATDLLAAEAQTLE

-628 SEVMDADAFAAFM
+628 SEVMDADAFAAFK
-641 EAGSAFDES
+641 EAGSPFDAN

-656 THIYSAGGAVDPA
+656 TYIFAAGGATDPA
-669 QLYTAFRGRMPTV
+669 DLYTAFRGRMPTV

>member
-1 MGNTMSTEP
+1 MTS
-10 STNPFLQDWDTPFQ
+10 NPFLQTWQTPFK
-24 VPPFGDIAPEHISP
+24 VPPFGDITPDHISP
-38 AIEQAF
+38 ALDQAF
-44 SDHLAEVEAIAANR
+44 EEHLAEVDAIASNTD
-58 EPVTFENTIDALEL
+58 PVTFENTIDALEL
-72 AGSLLR
+72 AGALLT
-78 KTAAV
+78 KTASV
-83 FYNLAGSDTNEALQA
+83 FYNLAGSDTNDALQA
-98 LERDLA
+98 LERELA

-111 QSVSLHEGLFARIE
+111 QAVSLHEGLFARIE
-125 ALWAIKADLN
+125 ALWAIRDTLDL
-135 MTAEQARVLD
+135 TSEQARVLD
-145 LTRKGFVRSGAL
+145 LTRKGFVRAGAL
-157 LEGADRERIKDIG
+157 LEGEARERIKEIG

-186 DEQVEALHITQSED
+186 DEQVEALHLTDEAD

-208 VAAAAQAAKDRNKD
+208 VAAAAEAAKERNKQ

-243 DLREAAFKQWT
+243 DLREAAFGQWT

-260 GETDNRAIAQETL
+260 GETDNRAIAEETL
-273 ALRQERAKL
+273 KLRQERAKL

-289 HYKLENEMAKAP
+289 HYKLENEMAKDP
-301 AAVRKLLE
+301 SAVRKLLD
-309 DVWKPA
+309 DVWAPA
-315 RAVALADQ
+315 REMALADQ
-323 EKLEQ
+323 EKLEA
-328 LAASEGANIQLEA
+328 LAASEGANIKLEA

-373 KASFATAHRLFGLSF
+373 DAAFATAGRLFGLSF
-388 QQRTDI
+388 KQRDDI
-394 PVYHDDVRAYD
+394 PVYHPDVRAYE
-405 VLGPTGEHV
+405 VLGPSGEHV

-438 QSKLRLGKLGGD
+438 QRKLGED

-464 PAGETA
+464 PEGEAA

-502 TSVARDFV
+502 TSVSRDFV

-522 VPEILREH
+522 VPDILRTH
-530 ARHAETGQPIPDDLI
+530 ARHAQTGAVIPDDLI

-551 AKYDQG
+551 SKYDQG
-557 FGTVEYVA
+557 FTTVEYVA
-565 SALVDLDMHDGTTD
+565 SAMVDLDMHDGTTD
-579 GTSDLLAAEAETLE
+579 GTSDLLAAEAQTLE
-593 RIGMPRAITMRHR
+593 RIGIPSAITMRHR

-628 SEVMDADAFAAFM
+628 SEVMDADAFAAFK
-641 EAGSAFDES
+641 EAGSPFDS
-650 VADKLK
+650 DVAAKLK
-656 THIYSAGGAVDPA
+656 THIYSAGGATDPA
-669 QLYTAFRGRMPTV
+669 ELYTAFRGRMPTV
-682 DALLA
+682 DALLE

>member
-1 MGNTMSTEP
+1 MTS
-10 STNPFLQDWDTPFQ
+10 NPFLQDWQTPFE
-24 VPPFGDIAPEHISP
+24 VPPFADISAEHYGP
-38 AIEQAF
+38 ALDQAF
-44 SDHLAEVEAIAANR
+44 EEHLAEVEAIAGNTD
-58 EPVTFENTIDALEL
+58 PVTFANTIDALEL
-72 AGSLLR
+72 AGELLR
-78 KTAAV
+78 KTSAV
-83 FYNLAGSDTNEALQA
+83 FYNLAGSHTNDALQA
-98 LERDLA
+98 LERELA

-111 QSVSLHEGLFARIE
+111 QAVSLHEGLFARIE
-125 ALWAIKADLN
+125 ALWAIKDTLDL
-135 MTAEQARVLD
+135 TAEQTRVLD
-145 LTRKGFVRSGAL
+145 LTRKGFVRAGAL
-157 LEGADRERIKDIG
+157 LEGAERERIKEIG

-186 DEQVEALHITQSED
+186 DEQVEALHLTDDAD

-208 VAAAAQAAKDRNKD
+208 VAAAAEAAKERGKQ

-243 DLREAAFKQWT
+243 DLREAAFAQWT

-260 GETDNRAIAQETL
+260 GKTDNRAIAQETL

-282 LGYQTYA
+282 LGYKTYA
-289 HYKLENEMAKAP
+289 HYKLENEMAKDP
-301 AAVRKLLE
+301 SAVRKLLE
-309 DVWKPA
+309 DVWEPA
-315 RAVALADQ
+315 REMALADQ
-323 EKLEQ
+323 AKLEA

-341 WDWRHYSEKRRQS
+341 WDWRHYSEKRRQT

-373 KASFATAHRLFGLSF
+373 EAAFATANRLFGLSF
-388 QQRTDI
+388 KQRDDI
-394 PVYHDDVRAYD
+394 PTYHEDVRTYE
-405 VLGPTGEHV
+405 VLGPSGEHV

-438 QSKLRLGKLGGD
+438 QRKLGND

-464 PAGETA
+464 PAGEKA

-522 VPEILREH
+522 VPDILRAH
-530 ARHAETGQPIPDDLI
+530 ARHAQTGEVIPDDLI

-551 AKYDQG
+551 SKYDQG
-557 FGTVEYVA
+557 FATVEYVA
-565 SALVDLDMHDGTTD
+565 SAMVDLDMHDGTTD
-579 GTSDLLAAEAETLE
+579 GTADLLAAEAQTLE

-606 SPHFQHIFSGGSY
+606 SPHFQHIFLRRQLCVRLLQLPLVGG
-619 ASGYYSYLW
+619 
-628 SEVMDADAFAAFM
+628 
-641 EAGSAFDES
+641 
-650 VADKLK
+650 
-656 THIYSAGGAVDPA
+656 H
-669 QLYTAFRGRMPTV
+669 GR
-682 DALLA
+682 
-687 KRGLDKAA
+687 